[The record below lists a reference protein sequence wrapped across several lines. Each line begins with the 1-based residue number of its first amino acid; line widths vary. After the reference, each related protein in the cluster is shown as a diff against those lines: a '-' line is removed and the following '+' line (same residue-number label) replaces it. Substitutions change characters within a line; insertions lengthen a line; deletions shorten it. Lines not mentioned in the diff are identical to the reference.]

1 MSATGELAEKCP
13 ECLGEFAF
21 DYFSR
26 RSGKPVYKNGYG
38 EILMYFSGSE
48 TWAVLLDSTGFQ
60 SAVTEV
66 GCPVD
71 ITRWNYHEYGDA
83 FSNPGSEAPMTVT
96 CT

>member
-1 MSATGELAEKCP
+1 MHATGEMAEKCP
-13 ECLGEFAF
+13 KCLGEFEF
-21 DYFSR
+21 KFVSD
-26 RSGKPVYKNGYG
+26 GKPVYRNENLKY
-38 EILMYFSGSE
+38 LMYFTSSE
-48 TWAVLLDSTGFQ
+48 TWGVNSGFE